1 MKLKVDKAKQA
12 TKTAHGH
19 KQMKE
24 RNQHKLSEGN
34 ESPIERGLEGQS
46 VRVEVG
52 AVITI
57 SEVGPL
63 DELRQTAET
72 EAADV
77 LAPMIIEHEVLANS
91 PTAENTLIS
100 RGLPERIV
108 HGPLTVT
115 DAGYVQLNAIEE
127 RMETLE
133 MGLER
138 RRDYFAWIW
147 WSTRAYHIRYV
158 FF

>member
-1 MKLKVDKAKQA
+1 
-12 TKTAHGH
+12 
-19 KQMKE
+19 MKE

-57 SEVGPL
+57 SEVSPL
-63 DELRQTAET
+63 DELRQTAES

-91 PTAENTLIS
+91 PTAENALLA

-138 RRDYFAWIW
+138 RQGIILHEFW